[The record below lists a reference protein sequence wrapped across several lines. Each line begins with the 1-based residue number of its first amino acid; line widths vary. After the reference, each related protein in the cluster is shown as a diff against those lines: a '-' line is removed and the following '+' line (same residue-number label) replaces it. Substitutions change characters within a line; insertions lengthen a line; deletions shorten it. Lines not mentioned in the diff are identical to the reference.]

1 MTYQTKHGKVAEQMQ
16 EAVISDLFGSQ
27 LRAGEIS
34 TDIAKRQID
43 CCKMI
48 VANWGLGD
56 KNQFVLQV
64 IETVL
69 SRYDNALHRPTERQV
84 AVISEWLCKYA
95 QLPIMEVLLEA
106 QTARDK
112 MTETERLSAAYNN
125 DPIRLAEIVMSLR
138 KEIDTLNQHLHYY
151 SDREVYKREQAGKH
165 NDKPNP
171 NKHPL
176 FR

>member
-95 QLPIMEVLLEA
+95 QLPIMEVMLEA
-106 QTARDK
+106 QTKRDK
-112 MTETERLSAAYNN
+112 MTEVERLSAAYNN

-138 KEIDTLNQHLHYY
+138 KEIEDIKYQLHYF

>member
-1 MTYQTKHGKVAEQMQ
+1 MTYQTKHGKQAEQMQ

-27 LRAGEIS
+27 LRTGEIS

-43 CCKMI
+43 CCKLI
-48 VANWGLGD
+48 DKYWGLGD

-69 SRYDNALHRPTERQV
+69 SRYDNAMHRPTENQL
-84 AVISEWLCKYA
+84 AVIDRWLREYN

-112 MTETERLSAAYNN
+112 MTETEKLAAAYNN
-125 DPIRLAEIVMSLR
+125 DPIRLAEIVISLR
-138 KEIDTLNQHLHYY
+138 KEIEDIKYQLHYF
-151 SDREVYKREQAGKH
+151 SDREVYKREQAGKQ

-171 NKHPL
+171 NKHHL